1 MNRSTVPFVA
11 PEYELV
17 TEKGILERFA
27 KYTVSGVSSI
37 SFPFEC
43 FPGIVFFRSEMYPL

>member
-27 KYTVSGVSSI
+27 KYTVSGVEYI
-37 SFPFEC
+37 FFPFER
-43 FPGIVFFRSEMYPL
+43 FPGDCLLPK

>member
-1 MNRSTVPFVA
+1 MPFVA

-27 KYTVSGVSSI
+27 KYTVSGV
-37 SFPFEC
+37 E
-43 FPGIVFFRSEMYPL
+43 

>member
-27 KYTVSGVSSI
+27 KYTVSGVESYFL
-37 SFPFEC
+37 SF
-43 FPGIVFFRSEMYPL
+43 

>member
-17 TEKGILERFA
+17 TEKGILERFT
-27 KYTVSGVSSI
+27 KYTVSGRCGAV
-37 SFPFEC
+37 FPFLLNA
-43 FPGIVFFRSEMYPL
+43 FRGIVFF